1 MRALFHKEL
10 IVVFGLLFV
19 LIAGCSDPESMNVKM
34 SRIVAAENM
43 ELKEELRQQDWEIKT
58 LKEQHEQ
65 LVKGLKETI
74 AGLKEQVKVLEERSK
89 QNVRDQV
96 EGVLDT
102 IVEQNV
108 QLKAVNEQLKKE
120 IEQLKKQLDI
130 PNEPGE
136 DRESIEVV
144 PL

>member
-10 IVVFGLLFV
+10 IIVFGFLFA
-19 LIAGCSDPESMNVKM
+19 LIAGCAGPEDMNVKM

-65 LVKGLKETI
+65 LVKDLKETI
-74 AGLKEQVKVLEERSK
+74 TGLKEQVKALEEKSK
-89 QNVRDQV
+89 QNVRGQV
-96 EGVLDT
+96 EGVLD
-102 IVEQNV
+102 IVVEQNA
-108 QLKAVNEQLKKE
+108 QLKAMNERLKEE

-136 DRESIEVV
+136 NREPIEVI